1 MYLEHFGIRE
11 TPFMLTPDTS
21 FFYAYDSHIGAL
33 NTLLVA
39 ARSGDGFIMVTGEVG
54 TGKTLLCRKLLAAL
68 QQDSY
73 VTAYI
78 HNPYLEPATL
88 LFAIADELRV
98 PYADNLNQHQ
108 LLKRLT
114 RALVDFHAAGKRVV
128 LCLDEVQAMPV
139 ETLETLRLLT
149 NLETEK
155 HKLLQVVLFGQPEL
169 HAVLDQP
176 SVRQLKQRIVFSY
189 RLEPL
194 DKDGV
199 EGYVSHRLM
208 VAGYNG
214 RRLFAPDAI
223 NELHR
228 KTGGIPRL
236 VNVICH
242 KALMAAY
249 GQGKRTVER
258 DHMRAAIQDTLG
270 NNARS
275 KHAPVT
281 RRLVYSLLGVTG
293 VFVLAIG
300 AYYGW
305 MLMR

>member
-1 MYLEHFGIRE
+1 MYLEHFGMRE
-11 TPFMLTPDTS
+11 TPFTLTPDTS
-21 FFYAYDSHIGAL
+21 FFYAYDSHIAAL

-54 TGKTLLCRKLLAAL
+54 TGKTLLSRKLLDAL
-68 QQDSY
+68 QQENY

-88 LFAIADELRV
+88 LLAIADELRI
-98 PYADNLNQHQ
+98 PYKKGNLNQHQ
-108 LLKRLT
+108 LLKLLT
-114 RALVDFHAAGKRVV
+114 GALLEFSAADKRVV

-155 HKLLQVVLFGQPEL
+155 RKLLQVVLFGQPEL
-169 HAVLDQP
+169 HSVLEQP

-199 EGYVSHRLM
+199 EGYVAHRLM

-214 RRLFAPDAI
+214 RRLFAPDTLQD
-223 NELHR
+223 LHR
-228 KTGGIPRL
+228 RTGGIPRL
-236 VNVICH
+236 INVICH

-249 GQGKRTVER
+249 GQGKRVVER

-270 NNARS
+270 QAQTAY
-275 KHAPVT
+275 APMT
-281 RRLVYSLLGVTG
+281 RRLAYSLLSVAG
-293 VFVLAIG
+293 VFVLAVGI
-300 AYYGW
+300 YL
-305 MLMR
+305 LMR

>member
-1 MYLEHFGIRE
+1 MYLEHYGLRE
-11 TPFMLTPDTS
+11 TPFTLTPDTS
-21 FFYAYDSHIGAL
+21 FFYAYDSHVAAL

-39 ARSGDGFIMVTGEVG
+39 LRSGDGFIMVTGEVG
-54 TGKTLLCRKLLAAL
+54 TGKTLLCRKLLSSL
-68 QQDSY
+68 RSEEF

-78 HNPYLEPATL
+78 PNPYLEPLTL
-88 LFAIADELRV
+88 LYAVADELRV
-98 PYADNLNQHQ
+98 PYKGELNQHQ
-108 LLKRLT
+108 LLKAIT
-114 RALVDFHAAGKRVV
+114 KALVDCYAAGKRVA

-139 ETLETLRLLT
+139 ETLEMLRLLT

-155 HKLLQVVLFGQPEL
+155 RKLLQVVLFGQPEL
-169 HAVLDQP
+169 HDVLEQP

-194 DKDGV
+194 DQVGV
-199 EGYVSHRLM
+199 EGYVAHRLM

-214 RRLFAPDAI
+214 RRLFAPAAL

-228 KTGGIPRL
+228 RTGGIPRL

-249 GQGKRTVER
+249 GQGKRVVER

-270 NNARS
+270 NNAS
-275 KHAPVT
+275 AAHATGT
-281 RRLVYSLLGVTG
+281 RRLAYSLLGVAG
-293 VFVLAIG
+293 VFMLAVGIYIMG
-300 AYYGW
+300 G
-305 MLMR
+305 R

>member
-11 TPFMLTPDTS
+11 TPFTLTPDTS

-54 TGKTLLCRKLLAAL
+54 TGKTLLCRKLLDAL
-68 QQDSY
+68 HQDSY

-249 GQGKRTVER
+249 GQGKRVVER

-275 KHAPVT
+275 KHAPVMH
-281 RRLVYSLLGVTG
+281 RLVYSLLGVTG

>member
-1 MYLEHFGIRE
+1 MYLEHFGMRE
-11 TPFMLTPDTS
+11 TPFTLTPDTS
-21 FFYAYDSHIGAL
+21 FFYAYDSHVAAL

-54 TGKTLLCRKLLAAL
+54 TGKTLLSRKLLDAL
-68 QQDSY
+68 RQESY

-78 HNPYLEPATL
+78 HNPYLEPTTL

-98 PYADNLNQHQ
+98 SYGDNLNQHQ

-114 RALVDFHAAGKRVV
+114 KALVDFYAAGKRVV

-139 ETLETLRLLT
+139 ETLEMLRLLT

-155 HKLLQVVLFGQPEL
+155 RKLLQVVLFGQPEL
-169 HAVLDQP
+169 HDVLEQP

-199 EGYVSHRLM
+199 EGYVTHRLM

-214 RRLFAPDAI
+214 RRLFAPDALK
-223 NELHR
+223 ELHR
-228 KTGGIPRL
+228 RTGGIPRL
-236 VNVICH
+236 VNVVCH

-249 GQGKRTVER
+249 GQGKRMVER
-258 DHMRAAIQDTLG
+258 DHMRAAIQDTLS
-270 NNARS
+270 NNAQTA
-275 KHAPVT
+275 HASVT
-281 RRLVYSLLGVTG
+281 RRLAYSVLSVTG
-293 VFVLAIG
+293 IFVLAGGI
-300 AYYGW
+300 YYGW
-305 MLMR
+305 ALMR

>member
-11 TPFMLTPDTS
+11 TPFTLTPDTS
-21 FFYAYDSHIGAL
+21 FFYAYDSHVAAL

-54 TGKTLLCRKLLAAL
+54 TGKTLLCRKLLDAL
-68 QQDSY
+68 QQENY

-78 HNPYLEPATL
+78 HNPYLEPTTL
-88 LFAIADELRV
+88 LLAIADELRI
-98 PYADNLNQHQ
+98 PYEGNLNQHQ
-108 LLKRLT
+108 LLKLLT
-114 RALVDFHAAGKRVV
+114 NALLEFSAAGKRVV
-128 LCLDEVQAMPV
+128 VCLDEVQAMPV

-155 HKLLQVVLFGQPEL
+155 RKLLQVVLFGQPEL
-169 HAVLDQP
+169 HDVLEQP

-194 DKDGV
+194 DKEGV

-214 RRLFAPDAI
+214 RRLFASDAI
-223 NELHR
+223 SELHR
-228 KTGGIPRL
+228 RTGGIPRL

-249 GQGKRTVER
+249 GQGKRVVEG

-270 NNARS
+270 NNA
-275 KHAPVT
+275 KTAHIPLT
-281 RRLVYSLLGVTG
+281 RTFAYSLLGAAG
-293 VFVLAIG
+293 VFVLAVGI
-300 AYYGW
+300 YL
-305 MLMR
+305 LMR